1 MKSRINDFLKIF
13 NGIPFLACLSKDEL
27 AEIESVI
34 VVKYFL
40 KNEVILH
47 AEEESAYFYFIL
59 SGKIKVMQINESG
72 KELMLAMHKR
82 GDYFGEM
89 SILDGKT
96 APATIVAVEN
106 STVGFITK
114 DNFEKYIIN
123 NEKSLR
129 QIIPLLCSRLRDTW
143 SMLKIFAYDDA
154 KDRIIAA
161 LNIFNQK
168 FGIPEKRGRII
179 NIKLTHK
186 DLANYTALSR
196 ETASRIISLLIK
208 SGDIELIE
216 NKYYLLK
223 PAFFKKVLFI

>member
-1 MKSRINDFLKIF
+1 MKFLFNDFLKIF
-13 NGIPFLACLSKDEL
+13 SNIPFLACLSQEEL

-34 VVKYFL
+34 VVKKFL
-40 KNEVILH
+40 KNEVILV

-59 SGKIKVMQINESG
+59 SGKIKVIQINESG
-72 KELMLAMHKR
+72 KELMLAIHKR

-96 APATIVAVEN
+96 APATIVAAEN

-114 DNFEKYIIN
+114 DNFKKYIIN

-129 QIIPLLCSRLRDTW
+129 QIIPLLCSRLRDAW

-161 LNIFNQK
+161 LNIFSHK
-168 FGIPEKRGRII
+168 FGIPEKRGTII
-179 NIKLTHK
+179 DIKLTHK

-196 ETASRIISLLIK
+196 ETASRTISLLIK

-223 PAFFKKVLFI
+223 PAFFKKVLFM

>member
-1 MKSRINDFLKIF
+1 MKSVSYDYSKIF
-13 NGIPFLACLSKDEL
+13 ANIPFLACLSKGEL

-34 VVKYFL
+34 IVKNFL
-40 KNEVILH
+40 KNEIILL

-59 SGKIKVMQINESG
+59 SGKIKVIQINESG
-72 KELMLAMHKR
+72 KELMLAIHKR

-96 APATIVAVEN
+96 APATIVATEN
-106 STVGFITK
+106 SAVGFITK
-114 DNFEKYIIN
+114 DNFQKHIIN
-123 NEKSLR
+123 NEKSLK
-129 QIIPLLCSRLRDTW
+129 QIIPLLCSRLRDAW

-154 KDRIIAA
+154 EDRIIAA
-161 LNIFNQK
+161 LNIFSKK
-168 FGIPEKRGRII
+168 FGIREKRGTII
-179 NIKLTHK
+179 DIKLTHK

-208 SGDIELIE
+208 SGTIELID

-223 PAFFKKVLFI
+223 PAFFKKVLFM